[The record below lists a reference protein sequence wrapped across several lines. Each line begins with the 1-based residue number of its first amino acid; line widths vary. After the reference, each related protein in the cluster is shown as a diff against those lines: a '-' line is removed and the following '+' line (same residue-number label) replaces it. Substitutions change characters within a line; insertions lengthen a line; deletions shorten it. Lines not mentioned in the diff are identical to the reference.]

1 MKTLIAMLA
10 LASIVATSAVAKTEK
25 TRASHVEPNNSVVC
39 GRAVLADPDP
49 GIRAGLLHDCAQHAN
64 PGAN

>member
-1 MKTLIAMLA
+1 MKTLIATLA

-25 TRASHVEPNNSVVC
+25 TRASHVEPNNSVTC
-39 GRAVLADPDP
+39 GHAGLADPDP
-49 GIRAGLLHDCAQHAN
+49 GIRAALVRDCAQHSN